1 MTSHDQTNPK
11 TDQTRKL
18 REHLHSGRP
27 LTTKVLGHHL
37 DVDRNT
43 AARIAKAQGLES
55 EGTTYPWRRI
65 WRQLHDIESSGLATH
80 LDALMARHPK
90 SKILGG
96 IEDLEADLRTPL
108 VKFPGMAALLKEHP
122 DTLRKQIKKGTRS
135 LPFPVLDLGPRM
147 QLYRPLDVILWRAE
161 EILLDLPVA
170 VQRAPKPAADT
181 SAGEMVETCPET
193 PAESRKKVIFGAA
206 ARSKRQRAG

>member
-1 MTSHDQTNPK
+1 MGTKATQTKSSSETRLINRAQQRPPADAYDQTDPK

-18 REHLHSGRP
+18 KEHLHSGRP
-27 LTTKVLGHHL
+27 LTTKVLDHHL
-37 DVDRNT
+37 DVDRDT

-108 VKFPGMAALLKEHP
+108 VKFPGM
-122 DTLRKQIKKGTRS
+122 G
-135 LPFPVLDLGPRM
+135 
-147 QLYRPLDVILWRAE
+147 
-161 EILLDLPVA
+161 
-170 VQRAPKPAADT
+170 
-181 SAGEMVETCPET
+181 
-193 PAESRKKVIFGAA
+193 
-206 ARSKRQRAG
+206 